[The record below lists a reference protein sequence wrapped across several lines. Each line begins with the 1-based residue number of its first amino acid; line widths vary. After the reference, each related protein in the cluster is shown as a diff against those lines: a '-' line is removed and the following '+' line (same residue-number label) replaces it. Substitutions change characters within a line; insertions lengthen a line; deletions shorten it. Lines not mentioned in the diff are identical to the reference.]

1 MEQNN
6 KFFVYDSYVFAFKN
20 ALANARIFTIS
31 YVTWLVALIPLAII
45 GLIMNRALL
54 ALLPMAGANLKQL
67 IVTHLLQT
75 SGMMILTTVLIFLL
89 LLSWISAGFVRVGL
103 RIHDTGE
110 ADISTLFPSPL
121 LVLKLFIS
129 MIMIICIALLG
140 FILFVLP
147 GVYFCIRAWFY
158 MYALVEGEGIFEALS
173 TSFRITRGK
182 VWQIFPLL
190 IMSSII
196 AAITIFFGSF
206 ICVLSNAY
214 VYRLLKKDA

>member
-20 ALANARIFTIS
+20 ALANVRIFTLA
-31 YVTWLVALIPLAII
+31 YFTWFVALLPLAIV

-89 LLSWISAGFVRVGL
+89 LLSWISVGFVRIGL

-110 ADISTLFPSPL
+110 ANISTLFPSPL
-121 LVLKLFIS
+121 LVLKIFIG
-129 MIMIICIALLG
+129 MIMILCIAFIG
-140 FILFVLP
+140 FILFIVP

-182 VWQIFPLL
+182 GWQIFPLL

-214 VYRLLKKDA
+214 AYRLLKKDA